1 MVSGTPTLPVAA
13 IAALQEGNRI
23 EAIKLV
29 REASGLGLK
38 EANDL
43 VHAYIRS
50 QPTLQA
56 KFAASAERTRRGC
69 LFMVASAV
77 ALIAAVLVFWSVR
90 G

>member
-1 MVSGTPTLPVAA
+1 MVSGTPTLPTAA
-13 IAALQEGNRI
+13 IAALQEGNKI

-29 REASGLGLK
+29 RAANGSGLK

-50 QPTLQA
+50 QPSLQA
-56 KFAASAERTRRGC
+56 RFDAAAEKTKRGC